1 MVFNV
6 IIEYI
11 EIMKYGKFEPLEL
24 FLSNKKTMKNNE
36 RKLIIKLIKLFKEM
50 YGIIVSNPN
59 NDINCGKRTIKNI
72 VQYLEAELTN
82 DPLRYEEL
90 VSEVRYTSN
99 HEYEQIKSQIETILS
114 KYI

>member
-1 MVFNV
+1 
-6 IIEYI
+6 
-11 EIMKYGKFEPLEL
+11 MK
-24 FLSNKKTMKNNE
+24 SNE
-36 RKLIIKLIKLFKEM
+36 REHIINPIKLFKEM
-50 YGIIVSNPN
+50 YDIIVSNPN
-59 NDINCGKRTIKNI
+59 NDINYGKRTIKNI